1 VIEGMVMACWREA
14 AQVQREQASRRLA
27 WYCQRRDA
35 RHAALNE
42 QVCVCVCVCVQVCVC
57 LCCAVLDEQ
66 VCAWC
71 VCIFSCVSAVCAC
84 VSRHVFLF
92 VRVCASACASYA
104 HALAN
109 MSRCV

>member
-1 VIEGMVMACWREA
+1 MIEGMVMACWREA

-27 WYCQRRDA
+27 WYCQRRAA
-35 RHAALNE
+35 RH
-42 QVCVCVCVCVQVCVC
+42 
-57 LCCAVLDEQ
+57 AVLDEQ